1 MKIVSEPV
9 DMIAKFTSAGDRG
22 EKNGEKP
29 VPCKF
34 RYTDIAGISREVR
47 IDRIISADPG
57 IFGGVREYT
66 STAARASSE
75 IQKKYTNSN
84 TSSANAAGNSIR
96 YDTLHAELLVFSE

>member
-57 IFGGVREYT
+57 IFGGVRGIHLPLPE
-66 STAARASSE
+66 RHR
-75 IQKKYTNSN
+75 KYRKN
-84 TSSANAAGNSIR
+84 IR
-96 YDTLHAELLVFSE
+96 IKIHHRRMPLGTL

>member
-29 VPCKF
+29 VPRKF
-34 RYTDIAGISREVR
+34 RYTDIAGVSREVR

-57 IFGGVREYT
+57 IFGGVRAYIYRCQSVIGNTEKIY
-66 STAARASSE
+66 E
-75 IQKKYTNSN
+75 LKYII
-84 TSSANAAGNSIR
+84 GECR
-96 YDTLHAELLVFSE
+96 WELYKI